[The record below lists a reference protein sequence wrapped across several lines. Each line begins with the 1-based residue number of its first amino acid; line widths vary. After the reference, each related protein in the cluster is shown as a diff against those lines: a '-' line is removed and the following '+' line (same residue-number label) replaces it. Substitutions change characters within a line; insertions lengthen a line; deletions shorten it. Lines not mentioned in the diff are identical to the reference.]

1 MTIHRSAPAHPRDPR
16 SQIDRVV
23 LALRK
28 MVLAGEFQPGER
40 LAELTLVPLLKAS
53 RTPVRLALDRLAH
66 EGLLEPLPTT
76 GFRVRAF
83 AVGDIYDAIEIRGV
97 LEGMAARL
105 AAERLQRDDDLRQL
119 RRYYL
124 DAAGL
129 VPMTLEHFIRY
140 IDLNEKFHGELWKLA
155 RSPMLLQ
162 EIERH
167 VALPFAAPGAL
178 VFTEDSAASEAD
190 AVIALEHHRAIVEA
204 IAQREGSR
212 AEALAREHSHVA
224 RRALERALRSREL
237 FRRMPGA
244 TLITTVERPGA
255 ERPEA
260 VSST

>member
-1 MTIHRSAPAHPRDPR
+1 MTMHGSAPARHRDPR
-16 SQIDRVV
+16 SQFERVV

-28 MVLAGEFQPGER
+28 MLLAGDFQPGER
-40 LAELTLVPLLKAS
+40 LAELTLVPLLNAS

-83 AVGDIYDAIEIRGV
+83 AVADIYDAIEVRGV

-105 AAERLQRDDDLRQL
+105 AAERLRNEDDVRQL
-119 RRYYL
+119 RRCYQ
-124 DAAGL
+124 DAVGL
-129 VPMTLEHFIRY
+129 MPMTLEQFIRY

-162 EIERH
+162 AIEKH

-178 VFTEDSAASEAD
+178 VFTDDPAASEAD
-190 AVIALEHHRAIVEA
+190 AVIALEHHRAIVDA
-204 IAQREGSR
+204 ISHREGSR

-237 FRRMPGA
+237 FKRMPGA
-244 TLITTVERPGA
+244 TLIKTVERPGA
-255 ERPEA
+255 EVR
-260 VSST
+260 